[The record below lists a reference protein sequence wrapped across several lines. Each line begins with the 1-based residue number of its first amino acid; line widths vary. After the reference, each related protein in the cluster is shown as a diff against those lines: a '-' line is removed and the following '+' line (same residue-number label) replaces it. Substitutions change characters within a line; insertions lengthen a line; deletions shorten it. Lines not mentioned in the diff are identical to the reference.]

1 MRHRVVA
8 LVTGSIVLSML
19 ACTLPSCGSR
29 EAPTESVSPSPSPV
43 TRVEPQEPT
52 PDFQPQAPPAP
63 TDLNVPLRIDNPLD
77 VARTDEPVTSGV
89 PLPRGLTITDPADL
103 RLVDPEGNPVPAQFT
118 PLARWGGGPDDEN
131 TAIRWVLVDFQ
142 ATVAPQ
148 STAYVYLQEGGPGP
162 APDLPLAITDG
173 PNRLTVDTGAS
184 FFTISK
190 IDGSLMAPGLA
201 APIQVRLDWS
211 DGITTPITAPVT
223 VSIALQGPMRISIHV
238 QGSYGSGTGD
248 TPALDYTSRYW
259 FYAGQPTARLFH
271 TTENNTLCP
280 LVEDGQLDCYDIGSG
295 GSVTFADLSLILP
308 TDLGPDLTCQAGG
321 GLGPV
326 SRNLDDELI
335 VHQNSSGTSGWD
347 TYLRLTDWDGNP
359 LDAHPRLQST
369 VTFRGYRTKLGG
381 GTVDS
386 GDHAPG
392 WLGVAGENGGWTI
405 GVRDFWQGFPKS
417 LRARPDGVLEVG
429 LFPAEFGSPA
439 GASGDTTD
447 PTFTLRA
454 GEHKTHEIVLSPTP
468 PPSRT
473 LDLPALRPLFA
484 AAPPSWYVESGGLGL
499 TALPDRA
506 NWPAHE
512 DYVRHQRDTAPT
524 DTEWMDW
531 HPNLLAA
538 IESTD
543 FYGMFDYGD
552 WPIDY
557 EGYGVAPLNAKYDND
572 FGAWLQWARTG
583 ERRWFDLAESAGRHI
598 ADIDILHNRH
608 TPRHWGDG
616 IPFGHSYHDEDGFLN
631 PHRNYGGNHP
641 DTAFGMHGLLLTYYF
656 TGYEKT
662 WESALELA
670 DCIEYRLH
678 NDHHLCAAFPDCNGE
693 GYGLDEGL
701 YDAGSRPAA
710 NSLSIAVAAYR
721 ATADVRYLAVAD
733 ALVDW
738 ARAENQPYIDGPTG
752 DDQMMRPWM
761 LNLYLRA
768 LATYLEMRDEFGLSD
783 TYAAS
788 SGFLTYADWLR
799 TYPWLDLEPGD
810 DGPRAAYPYEWWFD
824 ERQGDP
830 NDEWSAGNNIPS
842 INNWLLLGADAMAHA
857 YRLSGDADYL
867 ERAAILF
874 RTGAR
879 DPWFEGDDNTYSSTK
894 ETINS
899 ITFGHTFLNVWNEE
913 R

>member
-1 MRHRVVA
+1 MRHRVIA

-19 ACTLPSCGSR
+19 ACTLPSCRSR
-29 EAPTESVSPSPSPV
+29 EAPTEPATPSPSPT
-43 TRVEPQEPT
+43 TRVAPEEPT
-52 PDFQPQAPPAP
+52 PDLRPQAPAAP

-77 VARTDEPVTSGV
+77 VTRTDEPVTSGV
-89 PLPRGLTITDPADL
+89 PLPRGLAVADPADL

-118 PLARWGGGPDDEN
+118 PLARWGGGPDDGSA
-131 TAIRWVLVDFQ
+131 AIRWVLVDFQ

-148 STAYVYLQEGGPGP
+148 GTAYYYLQEGGPGP
-162 APDLPLAITDG
+162 APDLPLAVTNG
-173 PNRLTVDTGAS
+173 PSRITVDTGAS

-190 IDGSLMAPGLA
+190 IDGSMIVPGLG
-201 APIQVRLDWS
+201 APIQVHLDRS
-211 DGITTPITAPVT
+211 DETTTTITAPVT
-223 VSIALQGPMRISIHV
+223 VSVALQGPMRISIHV
-238 QGSYGSGTGD
+238 QGSYGSGAG
-248 TPALDYTSRYW
+248 PAPPLDYTSRYW

-280 LVEDGQLDCYDIGSG
+280 LAEDGQLDCYDIGSG
-295 GSVTFADLSLILP
+295 GSVTFADVSLLIP
-308 TDLGPDLTCQAGG
+308 TDLGPDLTCYAGG
-321 GLGPV
+321 QLGPI
-326 SRNLDDELI
+326 SRDLDDELI

-347 TYLRLTDWDGNP
+347 TYLTLTDWDGNP
-359 LDAHPRLQST
+359 LDAHPRLQSA

-392 WLGVAGENGGWTI
+392 WLGVVGENGGWTI

-439 GASGDTTD
+439 GTSGDTTG

-468 PPSRT
+468 PPTRT
-473 LDLPALRPLFA
+473 LDLPALHPLFA
-484 AAPPSWYVESGGLGL
+484 VAPPSWYVESGGFGL

-512 DYVRHQRDTAPT
+512 NYIQHQLDTAPT
-524 DTEWMDW
+524 YTEWMDW
-531 HPNLLAA
+531 YPNLPAA

-543 FYGMFDYGD
+543 FYGLFDYGD

-557 EGYGVAPLNAKYDND
+557 EGYGVAPLNGKYDND
-572 FGAWLQWARTG
+572 YGAWLQWARTG
-583 ERRWFDLAESAGRHI
+583 EPRWFDLAEAADRHI
-598 ADIDILHNRH
+598 ADIDILHSLH
-608 TPRHWGDG
+608 SPRHWGDG
-616 IPFGHSYHDEDGFLN
+616 IPFGHSYHDEDGFVN

-641 DTAFGMHGLLLTYYF
+641 DTAFGMHGLLLTTYL

-662 WESALELA
+662 WESALEMA
-670 DCIEYRLH
+670 DCSEYRLH
-678 NDHHLCAAFPDCNGE
+678 NDGHLCAAFPDCNGE

-701 YDAGSRPAA
+701 YDGGSRPAA

-721 ATADVRYLAVAD
+721 ATADPRYLAVAD

-738 ARAENQPYIDGPTG
+738 AQAENQPYIDGPTG
-752 DDQMMRPWM
+752 DDQMVRPWM

-768 LATYLEMRDEFGLSD
+768 LATYLEMRDEFGLPD

-788 SGFLTYADWLR
+788 SSFMAYADWLR

-810 DGPRAAYPYEWWFD
+810 NGPRAAYPYEWWFD

-830 NDEWSAGNNIPS
+830 NDEWSAGNNVPS
-842 INNWLLLGADAMAHA
+842 VNNWLLLGADAMAYA
-857 YRLSGDADYL
+857 YLLSGDADYL
-867 ERAAILF
+867 ERATILF
-874 RTGAR
+874 RTGSL

-899 ITFGHTFLNVWNEE
+899 ITFGHVFLHEWAEE
-913 R
+913 